1 MSRYDKNVSMYT
13 IATKYKIDPGT
24 VSRVIERA
32 KKRSKERGV
41 PLLDITNVQNSPK
54 KRGHPRKF
62 TDA

>member
-1 MSRYDKNVSMYT
+1 MSRYDKNVFIYI
-13 IATKYKIDPGT
+13 IATKYKIDPET
-24 VSRVIERA
+24 VSKVIGRA
-32 KKRSKERGV
+32 KKRLKERGV